1 MDAADVD
8 VEPAGG
14 ECLDTFEI
22 SVSLV
27 CRGVVAHLSCEKDYE
42 FTLIVCNNYLE
53 RKTYVISCT
62 QPSVREVSPDM
73 TFYVPQEGHASKAK
87 KGTGARC

>member
-53 RKTYVISCT
+53 RK
-62 QPSVREVSPDM
+62 R
-73 TFYVPQEGHASKAK
+73 
-87 KGTGARC
+87 